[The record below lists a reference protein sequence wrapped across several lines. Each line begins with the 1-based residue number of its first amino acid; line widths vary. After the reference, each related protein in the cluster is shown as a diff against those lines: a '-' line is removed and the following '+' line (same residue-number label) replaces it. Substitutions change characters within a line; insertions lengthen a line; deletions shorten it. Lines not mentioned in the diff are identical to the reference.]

1 MADVTALTF
10 LALCLPLASA
20 LAAPFVIRM
29 LGANGAWLLAIA
41 PLLAFLH
48 FLRFVPQIAR
58 GRSSPAGMPGYRA
71 IISPSPGSS
80 TACRW
85 LSRC

>member
-10 LALCLPLASA
+10 LALCLPLAGA
-20 LAAPFVIRM
+20 LVAPFVIRIF
-29 LGANGAWLLAIA
+29 GASGAWLLAIA

-48 FLRFVPQIAR
+48 FLRFIPQIAR
-58 GRSSPAGMPGYRA
+58 GEVVTGGY
-71 IISPSPGSS
+71 SWVPSYHLSFSCSS